1 MGKIYVF
8 SIRANNSGG
17 SETLHQLV
25 DTINNEG
32 GDAFIVYP
40 DSNET
45 EPIPKFEKYNVKIT
59 SNVEDSPNNTIIVPE
74 TETQYLYKYYNM
86 KKIIWWL
93 SRDFY
98 SGNCSYIGLL
108 RSAERHGVNKIFYPI
123 YIPLIWMKKKLRR
136 HYFKFGKDKNEIFHF
151 YNCQYAYEYLM
162 QKGVKKENTMYLCGP
177 IRMNF
182 FNESI
187 ESKKENIIVYN
198 PKKGMGFT
206 AKVIDELIK
215 QNWIEEI
222 IPLENMTPEE
232 VVNTLNRAKIYIDFG
247 SFPGPERIPRESVL
261 LGCNIITSNNGSAA
275 NDIDVPIPRNVKY
288 NTAMKNIPEIVDK
301 IYELMKFYEEHI
313 SDYDV
318 YREKIKDQSNI
329 FKMNIVSFFF
339 TRNNNEI

>member
-25 DTINNEG
+25 DTINNKG
-32 GDAFIVYP
+32 GNAFIVYP

-45 EPIPKFEKYNVKIT
+45 QPIPKFEKYNIKIT

-74 TETQYLYKYYNM
+74 TETQYLYKYCNM

-108 RSAERHGVNKIFYPI
+108 RSAERHGINKIFYPI
-123 YIPLIWMKKKLRR
+123 YIPLVWMKKKLRR

-151 YNCQYAYEYLM
+151 YNCQYAYEYLI

-177 IRMNF
+177 IRSNF
-182 FNESI
+182 IDRFDI
-187 ESKKENIIVYN
+187 SKKENIIAYN
-198 PKKGMGFT
+198 PKKGLKFT
-206 AKVIDELIK
+206 KKVISRLKNETWVKDIV
-215 QNWIEEI
+215 
-222 IPLENMTPEE
+222 PLQNMTPDQ
-232 VVNTLNRAKIYIDFG
+232 VQNTLEKSKIYIDFG

-261 LGCNIITSNNGSAA
+261 LGCNIITSKSGSAY
-275 NDIDVPIPRNVKY
+275 NKIDVPIPECVKF
-288 NTAMKNIPEIVDK
+288 NTKIKNIPRILDK
-301 IYELMKFYEEHI
+301 IKELMDLYEQYI
-313 SDYDV
+313 SDYDE
-318 YREKIKDQSNI
+318 YRKKVNLQTEVFEKNI
-329 FKMNIVSFFF
+329 CLFFF
-339 TRNNNEI
+339 K

>member
-25 DTINNEG
+25 DTINNKG
-32 GDAFIVYP
+32 GNAFIVYP

-45 EPIPKFEKYNVKIT
+45 QPIPKFEKYNVKIT

-74 TETQYLYKYYNM
+74 TETQYLYKYCNM

-123 YIPLIWMKKKLRR
+123 YIPLVWIKKKLRR
-136 HYFKFGKDKNEIFHF
+136 YYFKFGKDKNEIFHF
-151 YNCQYAYEYLM
+151 YNCKYVYDYLI
-162 QKGVKKENTMYLCGP
+162 KNGVKSENTMYLCGP
-177 IRMNF
+177 IRIDFLN
-182 FNESI
+182 NNI
-187 ESKKENIIVYN
+187 KTKKENIIVYN
-198 PKKGMGFT
+198 PKKGISFT
-206 AKVIDELIK
+206 KKVIEELNKEKWIK
-215 QNWIEEI
+215 QI
-222 IPLENMTPEE
+222 IPLENMTPKE
-232 VVNTLNRAKIYIDFG
+232 VANTLSRAKVYIDFG

-288 NTAMKNIPEIVDK
+288 DTKIKNIPEIVKK
-301 IYELMKFYEEHI
+301 IYKLMEH
-313 SDYDV
+313 YDQHICEYDI
-318 YREKIKDQSNI
+318 YREKIKAQSDI
-329 FKMNIVSFFF
+329 FRMNILSFFIKSD
-339 TRNNNEI
+339 NEI